1 VHALRHVHELLI
13 PGGTLVDL
21 HPVTEGRV
29 ESNGQAL
36 GTLEE
41 PNWITEVLQNAERR
55 LRDAIRDGLYALED
69 EIEYDLLQHYDT
81 AEDLVEAH
89 RDVVETLP
97 ALLERIKVAKPPLA
111 SRERYVGRRLR
122 AT

>member
-21 HPVTEGRV
+21 HPVTEGKV
-29 ESNGQAL
+29 KSDGQVL

-41 PNWITEVLQNAERR
+41 PDWITEMLPNAERC
-55 LRDAIRDGLYALED
+55 LGDAIRDGLYVLED
-69 EIEYDLLQHYDT
+69 EMEYDLLQHFDT

-89 RDVVETLP
+89 RDVIEGLP
-97 ALLERIKVAKPPLA
+97 ALLERIRVAKPPLLT
-111 SRERYVGRRLR
+111 SEHYVGRRLR
-122 AT
+122 AS

>member
-29 ESNGQAL
+29 ESNGQVL

-41 PNWITEVLQNAERR
+41 PNWITEVLPNAERR

>member
-29 ESNGQAL
+29 ESDGQVL

-41 PNWITEVLQNAERR
+41 PEWITEVLPNAEKC
-55 LRDAIRDGLYALED
+55 LHDAIRGGLYMLED
-69 EIEYDLLQHYDT
+69 EMEYDLLQHFDT

-89 RDVVETLP
+89 RDVIEGLP
-97 ALLERIKVAKPPLA
+97 ALLESVRRAKPPLLTA
-111 SRERYVGRRLR
+111 EHYAGRRLR
-122 AT
+122 AC

>member
-1 VHALRHVHELLI
+1 VHALRHVHRLLI
-13 PGGTLVDL
+13 PGGTIVDL
-21 HPVTEGRV
+21 HPVTEGKV
-29 ESNGQAL
+29 ESNGQVL

-41 PNWITEVLQNAERR
+41 PNWITEVLPNAERR
-55 LRDAIRDGLYALED
+55 LQDAIRDGLYVLED

-89 RDVVETLP
+89 RDVVEGVP
-97 ALLERIKVAKPPLA
+97 ALLERIRVAKPPLVT
-111 SRERYVGRRLR
+111 REHYVGRRLR